1 MTRVARRAFVGW
13 SLASGVAGALGRTPT
28 GGTLRLSVPL
38 RVAELDPHALDE
50 PLAAL
55 FAPALADSL
64 FALDAAGRA
73 YPTLAVAL
81 PEPARGGAWVRV
93 ALRPGLVSAAGKRLD
108 AKDVLFSL
116 ERARRSGGV
125 AVLAEL
131 GKPERD
137 PKDPLAVF
145 VPSSDA
151 ARVAAALASPL
162 TAVVPRGFSPLAPD
176 GTGAFRA
183 TLARGELVLSRNPN
197 AARGAA
203 FLERVDVRAAHDLAD
218 ALRAFESG
226 LADVGW
232 LGSGLHRPRTGAV
245 PFEGP
250 ELGWVVLRT
259 GRDAG
264 AWGAPGI
271 AEQLLARVQ
280 GERLGPLGIVPEA
293 RPGAPGAAWGGGSA
307 ELVVLDDAPQLV
319 EIAEALAP
327 LLGTSAHPVRA
338 RRVQK
343 SELLAR
349 RADNRFQLMLDFV
362 RTVGPPG
369 RATLL
374 ALLAATNPELA
385 ARPPQVTSYAPS
397 DIARGYAIGIVGALR
412 VRGAR
417 MPHFRGL
424 EGFQLGAAYRNKSD

>member
-1 MTRVARRAFVGW
+1 MKRVGRRAFVGLT
-13 SLASGVAGALGRTPT
+13 LASGVSAALGRTPL

-38 RVAELDPHALDE
+38 RIAELDPHALDD

-55 FAPALADSL
+55 LAPAVADPL
-64 FALDAAGRA
+64 FALDANGRA
-73 YPTLAVAL
+73 YPTLAAAL
-81 PEPARGGAWVRV
+81 PEPTADGARVRV
-93 ALRPGLVSAAGKRLD
+93 VLRPGLVSATGKRLD
-108 AKDVLFSL
+108 AKDLTFSL
-116 ERARRSGGV
+116 ERARQRGGV

-131 GKPERD
+131 GKPARD
-137 PKDPLAVF
+137 PKDPLAVL
-145 VPSSDA
+145 VASRDP

-162 TAVVPRGFSPLAPD
+162 TALVPRGFSPLAPD

-183 TLARGELVLSRNPN
+183 SLARGELVLARNPN

-203 FLERVDVRAAHDLAD
+203 FLERVEVRAARDLAD

-232 LGSGLHRPRTGAV
+232 LGSGLHRPRAGAL

-250 ELGWVVLRT
+250 VLGWVVLRT

-280 GERLGPLGIVPEA
+280 SERLRPLGIVPEP
-293 RPGAPGAAWGGGSA
+293 RTGTGGAIWGGGSA
-307 ELVVLDDAPQLV
+307 DLVVADDAPQLI

-327 LLGTSAHPVRA
+327 LLGSSAHPVRA
-338 RRVQK
+338 RRVPR
-343 SELLAR
+343 SELVAR
-349 RADNRFQLMLDFV
+349 RADGRFHLMLDFV
-362 RTVGPPG
+362 RSVGPQG

-385 ARPPQVTSYAPS
+385 ARPPELVSYAPS
-397 DIARGYAIGIVGALR
+397 DIARGYAVGIVGALR
-412 VRGAR
+412 VGGAR
-417 MPHFRGL
+417 LPDWRGI
-424 EGFQLGAAYRNKSD
+424 ENWQLGAVYRQKPA